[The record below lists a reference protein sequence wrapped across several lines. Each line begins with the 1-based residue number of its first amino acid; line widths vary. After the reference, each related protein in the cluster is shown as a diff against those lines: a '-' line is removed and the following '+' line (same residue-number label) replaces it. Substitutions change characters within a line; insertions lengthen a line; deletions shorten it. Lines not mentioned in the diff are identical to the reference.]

1 MDYSIVMQQW
11 WKIFPEIVYR
21 VTVNLVVCLSNGRNI
36 GNNKINS
43 ISLRQSLKFSTAIL
57 LFIVP

>member
-11 WKIFPEIVYR
+11 WKIVPEIAYR

-36 GNNKINS
+36 GNNKIGS